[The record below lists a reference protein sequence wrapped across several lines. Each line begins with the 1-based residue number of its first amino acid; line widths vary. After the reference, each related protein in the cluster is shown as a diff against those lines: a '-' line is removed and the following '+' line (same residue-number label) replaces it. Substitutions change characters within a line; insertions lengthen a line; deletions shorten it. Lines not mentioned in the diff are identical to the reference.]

1 MMIITASFMLK
12 KTHQNTLFNYETARK
27 MHSEGDLRDAAV
39 QGANCSGRATQV
51 ACAAD
56 GKHPAHAL

>member
-27 MHSEGDLRDAAV
+27 MHSEGDLATPPSKAQLQWTRNA
-39 QGANCSGRATQV
+39 SGLRSRWKASRSR
-51 ACAAD
+51 
-56 GKHPAHAL
+56 P